1 LAYDTSVES
10 LAREAPRNFR
20 ALDELTG
27 SEINALDRDRALAVC
42 AVSALEV
49 HGPHLPLGSDLH
61 QACWLADE
69 TGRRFAA
76 SHPDWLVVRHPPLAL
91 GTDELPLPGSI
102 NSQPRTVYRAV
113 RALGD
118 SLARAGFRY
127 VMLTNAHGGPRHAAA
142 LESACR
148 AVSRRHGIAMFTPAI
163 RALHRMVSGQTLAEV
178 EALIG
183 RPLAENERHGLV
195 SGEHAGTWETSWY
208 LAQRPE
214 LVAPE
219 YKALAEDHPPKLAFV
234 VAAGESLGALLQRLG
249 LASGKF
255 PVKELLAS
263 LAGSLGWLANAR
275 FGWGRDGARVSY
287 SGWPAVASPEVGRA
301 YAELPVR
308 MCLEDLEAVVAGRL
322 HPRDVRSIASDP
334 ALIQPWFPRVALAIA
349 LALAAIAAL
358 ALAS

>member
-1 LAYDTSVES
+1 
-10 LAREAPRNFR
+10 
-20 ALDELTG
+20 
-27 SEINALDRDRALAVC
+27 
-42 AVSALEV
+42 V
-49 HGPHLPLGSDLH
+49 HGPHLPLGSDFH

-76 SHPDWLVVRHPPLAL
+76 RHPDWTVLRHPPLAL

-102 NSQPRTVYRAV
+102 NSSPRTVYRAV

-127 VMLTNAHGGPRHAAA
+127 VMITNAHGGPRHAAA

-148 AVSRRHGIAMFTPAI
+148 SVSRRHGIAMFTPAI
-163 RALHRMVSGQTLAEV
+163 RALHRMVTGQTLAEV
-178 EALIG
+178 EALVG
-183 RPLAENERHGLV
+183 RPLAANERHGLV
-195 SGEHAGTWETSWY
+195 VGEHAGTWETSWY

-219 YKALAEDHPPKLAFV
+219 YKTLAEDHPPKIGWI
-234 VAAGESLGALLQRLG
+234 VATGERLGALLERFG
-249 LASGKF
+249 VSSGKL
-255 PVKELLAS
+255 PVRDLLAS

-275 FGWGRDGARVSY
+275 FGWGGARVSY

-308 MCLEDLEAVVAGRL
+308 MCLEDLEAVVDGRL
-322 HPRDVRSIASDP
+322 HPREVRSIASDP
-334 ALIQPWFPRVALAIA
+334 AVIQPWFPRLALALAIA
-349 LALAAIAAL
+349 LLALAAFAF
-358 ALAS
+358 AS